1 MKRVYW
7 RCNSGHYFSTGSCPW
22 DGWNR
27 PWTYE
32 LARAIGDMQSR
43 NELPSIESLRSLG
56 ITQEVLNKVIIIE
69 FGSEGKACFDGFAPQ
84 GYFLEGKYLPA
95 DKLGPDYP

>member
-32 LARAIGDMQSR
+32 LMRVLEQIQSR
-43 NELPSIESLRSLG
+43 NEIPSIEALRELG
-56 ITQEVLNKVIIIE
+56 ITQEVLNKVIVIE
-69 FGSEGKACFDGFAPQ
+69 FGCRGQGSFDGFAPE
-84 GYFLEGKYLPA
+84 GYFIEGRYSPTGN
-95 DKLGPDYP
+95 LGPDYA